1 MRRRAT
7 KIVTTVI
14 AAIAIAAGCTLG
26 PMAGI
31 ATACIVMSLLSAFA
45 LYRSSRSRLPY
56 RAQAATAPNPPLP
69 ASDTPCPT
77 EEPAQE
83 PITCQE
89 LEEQEEPEE
98 QEEQEED
105 DVEPMAD
112 GEDVEE
118 EPDATEDAYDFSAFA
133 TDLLLSKQPIDL
145 LKKTVD
151 QIRER
156 EDAGGPHAPCGLEQ
170 YLARRLEEAGLYSTR
185 ENEKLP
191 VLSVARPRHSGL
203 FYLRTSAR
211 QVTFG
216 AQLRIVRIEA
226 ALNATLLASLHA
238 PRAGQSSMEELY
250 KYTQRFERSMCAQVP
265 NVDMADWSYLAM
277 PWQMRYGPTTQGEWS
292 VRQTIAEAIESLQ
305 TPHRLE
311 ASFRS
316 NVSAGD
322 VGIEIFVTPS
332 QAYWKS
338 ALVDGLGVVPITNEM
353 RAKNASEYAARLA
366 ILLANHA
373 FRTSNRIKRVWV
385 SGIEHTPSSRIC
397 RYSVCFDRRAFSL
410 LRMEAVLDP
419 IAILRS
425 FGASLEEESGRLL
438 PTSPLFYLED
448 ERFCPPKRHDL
459 WQLSERPLS
468 AAAAVSL
475 GTTRVSGLSI
485 HEELPRLLASE
496 QLLRRLD
503 DQDDTHST
511 EKSVQAVLSVSQE
524 TSDFS
529 VLSAAERI
537 MQKLVDGSLDPKD
550 TRAIQDEFVSGDQ
563 LTRSVQR
570 AQRLLTSRKPD
581 EALECL
587 LQCLGNTHG
596 QDSYSDTAS
605 VAYRSFETFTQRSLY
620 NRMHVND
627 KRTVVLVPD
636 AYVVAQLLIAALYMN
651 MPEEHPESRNALE
664 RARDHAQKALDV
676 APLSTPAHLS
686 VAACLERSGNLDL
699 ASEQVA
705 KLLEVAFDPQSIG
718 LAYYHLASIQ
728 WSLGN
733 ERTSQACYQL
743 SVQAFPP
750 LLPFVMQE
758 CQELLQE
765 GEQSIELLNAQQIEQ
780 ELTEHNIPLSPSERL
795 SYLLYDCAT
804 ASVDAEV
811 FPVARDLMHVLE
823 ALTGDDVIRCMR
835 QSLEREPDV

>member
-69 ASDTPCPT
+69 ASDTPCPA

-89 LEEQEEPEE
+89 PEEQEGQEEP
-98 QEEQEED
+98 EEQEED

-133 TDLLLSKQPIDL
+133 TDLLLSEQPIEL

-156 EDAGGPHAPCGLEQ
+156 EEAGGSHAPCGLEQ

-238 PRAGQSSMEELY
+238 PRAEQSSMEELY
-250 KYTQRFERSMCAQVP
+250 KYTQRYERSMCAQVP

-277 PWQMRYGPTTQGEWS
+277 PWQMRYGPATQGEWS

-311 ASFRS
+311 VSFRS

-373 FRTSNRIKRVWV
+373 FRTSNRIKRVRYFRGLTQREL
-385 SGIEHTPSSRIC
+385 GIRAGFDENTADVRINQ
-397 RYSVCFDRRAFSL
+397 YEAG
-410 LRMEAVLDP
+410 LRKP
-419 IAILRS
+419 K
-425 FGASLEEESGRLL
+425 EE
-438 PTSPLFYLED
+438 
-448 ERFCPPKRHDL
+448 
-459 WQLSERPLS
+459 
-468 AAAAVSL
+468 
-475 GTTRVSGLSI
+475 I
-485 HEELPRLLASE
+485 
-496 QLLRRLD
+496 
-503 DQDDTHST
+503 
-511 EKSVQAVLSVSQE
+511 
-524 TSDFS
+524 
-529 VLSAAERI
+529 
-537 MQKLVDGSLDPKD
+537 
-550 TRAIQDEFVSGDQ
+550 
-563 LTRSVQR
+563 LTRI
-570 AQRLLTSRKPD
+570 A
-581 EALECL
+581 EALEV
-587 LQCLGNTHG
+587 N
-596 QDSYSDTAS
+596 Y
-605 VAYRSFETFTQRSLY
+605 RSLY
-620 NRMHVND
+620 EPTFYTAEDIMYTLFEMDEHFNIRLHE
-627 KRTVVLVPD
+627 VPD
-636 AYVVAQLLIAALYMN
+636 ENFSSRKHYAIQIRYPVA
-651 MPEEHPESRNALE
+651 ES
-664 RARDHAQKALDV
+664 
-676 APLSTPAHLS
+676 
-686 VAACLERSGNLDL
+686 
-699 ASEQVA
+699 
-705 KLLEVAFDPQSIG
+705 F
-718 LAYYHLASIQ
+718 
-728 WSLGN
+728 
-733 ERTSQACYQL
+733 
-743 SVQAFPP
+743 
-750 LLPFVMQE
+750 
-758 CQELLQE
+758 LQE
-765 GEQSIELLNAQQIEQ
+765 WDLRKKELAAGIISKSEYTEWKLNWPQTADDCGKHPPKIEWRDN
-780 ELTEHNIPLSPSERL
+780 PS
-795 SYLLYDCAT
+795 
-804 ASVDAEV
+804 
-811 FPVARDLMHVLE
+811 
-823 ALTGDDVIRCMR
+823 GD
-835 QSLEREPDV
+835 